1 MNIIDELI
9 ESYTYN
15 GVVSQKAIEDDIA
28 TLENQIESYNFT
40 LNEVRL
46 RRKNDGPLVSK
57 IRDAKIRLSLLK
69 AVEKK
74 VKEHMSSDAAIVNML
89 GISGKS
95 AKEVEEVGTV
105 ANGKEPIPQNFESA
119 EAEPIEEVNEVVSEE
134 NKFVPQIDIGT
145 ESGIITIGEHD
156 PNAGVDYMIPQREAG
171 KENNELGIVNKPDNK
186 PIEEVT
192 ALTEKPEIEP
202 EETAREEV
210 SIPTEEVS
218 EHEVDIEANG
228 PIDEKELNAEYVTE
242 QESED
247 GFRPDIKIEP
257 QKSEEERKIN
267 VLVPE
272 FNMEDRT
279 AETVP
284 PPTIDDYMEP
294 VDTVKPEASMDEKT
308 GEMVFSLDSFN
319 GDVEYQNPCL
329 DCDVTECIR
338 HPESDTF
345 RIEPIEP
352 EIKTDEPTFG
362 FDDFLKPNEDF
373 DTVYK
378 TFPEEVCK
386 MSASVDLCSLTNMVN
401 TMHIEPIIDFTKK
414 TLSLRFFDIRDYGV
428 FLELVRLRK
437 KNRWWSRFFEK
448 NLPTIF
454 MTAEANVDGAIT
466 EYRFAFNRCRVVEV
480 SDSEFRPLDEPVS
493 FHDCYA
499 IISYSNVTIL
509 HGTTNKENYKGHKEV
524 WHEETDDTTEKGAS

>member
-15 GVVSQKAIEDDIA
+15 GEFSMKAIEDDIG
-28 TLENQIESYNFT
+28 TLDNQIESYNST
-40 LNEVRL
+40 LKEIRL
-46 RRKNDGPLVSK
+46 RRKNDQPLVAR
-57 IRDAKIRLSLLK
+57 IREAKIKRSLLN
-69 AVEKK
+69 VVYNRMKK
-74 VKEHMSSDAAIVNML
+74 SQTNEDAILSVL
-89 GISGKS
+89 GESGKS
-95 AKEVEEVGTV
+95 ARETEEVGT
-105 ANGKEPIPQNFESA
+105 AAGGKEPKPQNFESA
-119 EAEPIEEVNEVVSEE
+119 EAESIEEVKEVVAEE
-134 NKFVPQIDIGT
+134 NKFVPQIDIDT
-145 ESGIITIGEHD
+145 ESGIVTIGERD
-156 PNAGVDYMIPQREAG
+156 PDSGVDYIIPQREVQ
-171 KENNELGIVNKPDNK
+171 KEKNELDIVSKPDNK

-192 ALTEKPEIEP
+192 ASTEKPEIEP

-210 SIPTEEVS
+210 SIPTEEIT
-218 EHEVDIEANG
+218 EREVDTETNG
-228 PIDEKELNAEYVTE
+228 PTDEKELNAEYVTE

-247 GFRPDIKIEP
+247 GFRPDIKIET

-272 FNMEDRT
+272 FNMEDKT

-294 VDTVKPEASMDEKT
+294 VDTVKPEASIDEKT

-329 DCDVTECIR
+329 DCDVTGCIR

-345 RIEPIEP
+345 RIEPIES

-386 MSASVDLCSLTNMVN
+386 MSASVDLCPLTNMVN
-401 TMHIEPIIDFTKK
+401 TMHIEPIINFAKK
-414 TLSLRFFDIRDYGV
+414 SLSLQFFDIRDYEV

-454 MTAEANVDGAIT
+454 MTAEADVDGTIT
-466 EYRFAFNRCRVVEV
+466 EYRFAFNGCRVIEV

-493 FHDCYA
+493 FHHCYA
-499 IISYSNVTIL
+499 IISYSSVTIL
-509 HGTTNKENYKGHKEV
+509 HGTTNKEDYKGYEEV
-524 WHEETDDTTEKGAS
+524 RDEETDETTEDAS